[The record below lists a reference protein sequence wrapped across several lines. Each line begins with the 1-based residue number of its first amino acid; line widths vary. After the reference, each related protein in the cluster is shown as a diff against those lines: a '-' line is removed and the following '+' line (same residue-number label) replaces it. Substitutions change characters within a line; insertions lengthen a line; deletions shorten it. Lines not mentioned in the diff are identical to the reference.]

1 MTTMTTQARQAA
13 PVPKLTVGRFLVAVG
28 NEVSKGLRHAWAERL
43 QIIIELPF
51 FAAFML
57 LVALLLGRGAEVAAT
72 DKLDWHLDPRQTT
85 WVFLGF
91 ITFSFVFFTSVK
103 MFWRL
108 MAEIQTGTLEQTYL
122 SPLPAWL
129 NIAAGRLVASLAETA
144 LVVAA
149 LTLITSLVADLQ
161 LTWSGQAL
169 APLLLVIVGGMGHA
183 LIIAGLTLA
192 WKRVELL
199 QEMLT
204 GIIMFVSGA
213 ILPLT
218 NMPGWLSSVAKPV
231 FLTHSIAAMR
241 TTLQD
246 GGSIPTWGIGGWVW
260 LTATAVAWLA
270 GGVALFGVGSA
281 VARRRGLTRY

>member
-1 MTTMTTQARQAA
+1 MTTMPPQPRQAL
-13 PVPKLTVGRFLVAVG
+13 PVPKLTVGRFLVALG
-28 NEVSKGLRHAWAERL
+28 NEVTKGLRHAWAERL

-51 FAAFML
+51 FTAFML
-57 LVALLLGRGAEVAAT
+57 LVALLLGRGTEVAAT
-72 DKLDWHLDPRQTT
+72 DRLDWHLDPQQTT

-149 LTLITSLVADLQ
+149 ITLITSLVADLQ
-161 LTWSGQAL
+161 LTWSAAAL

-192 WKRVELL
+192 WKRVELV

-204 GIIMFVSGA
+204 GIIMFISGA
-213 ILPLT
+213 ILPLA
-218 NMPGWLSSVAKPV
+218 NMPGWLSSMAKPV

-246 GGSIPTWGIGGWVW
+246 GGSIATWGIGGWVW
-260 LTATAVAWLA
+260 LIATAAAWLA
-270 GGVALFGVGSA
+270 AGVALFGVGSA

>member
-1 MTTMTTQARQAA
+1 MSAMTTPPARTA
-13 PVPKLTVGRFLVAVG
+13 VPRLTPSRLLVAVG

-57 LVALLLGRGAEVAAT
+57 LLALLLGRGEEVAAT
-72 DKLDWHLDPRQTT
+72 DSLGWRLDPGQTT

-91 ITFSFVFFTSVK
+91 MTFSFVFFTSVK

-149 LTLITSLVADLQ
+149 LTIITGLVADLQ
-161 LTWSGQAL
+161 LAWNGQAL
-169 APLLLVIVGGMGHA
+169 APILLVIVGGMGHA

-204 GIIMFVSGA
+204 GVIMFVSGA
-213 ILPLT
+213 ILPLS

-231 FLTHSIAAMR
+231 FLTHAIAAMR
-241 TTLQD
+241 TTLQAGD
-246 GGSIPTWGIGGWVW
+246 PIATWGTGGWVW
-260 LTATAVAWLA
+260 LIVTAVAWLA
-270 GGVALFGVGSA
+270 AGIALFGAGSA